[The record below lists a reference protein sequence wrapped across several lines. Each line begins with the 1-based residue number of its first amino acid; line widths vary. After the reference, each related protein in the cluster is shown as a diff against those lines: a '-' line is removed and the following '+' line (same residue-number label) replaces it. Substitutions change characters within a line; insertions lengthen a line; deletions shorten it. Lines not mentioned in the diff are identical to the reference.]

1 MSQTHHRTDRAP
13 DPRLEGRDLAGVL
26 FESNPQ
32 PAWIFDVSTL
42 RFLAVNPAA
51 SRFYDYPCEEFLQLS
66 LREIVAPEDM
76 DQVLSEVALAS
87 DGPPV
92 LHSVGPRRHRRRDG
106 VRVDVE
112 VAWSR
117 VVYDGRSAILSV
129 IVDVTA
135 QRLAEAA
142 LWQSE
147 DHLRAVVNGA
157 PVVLW
162 ATDREG
168 RFTLSEGRGLASL
181 GLRPGEVVGRF
192 VRDVYRDTPY
202 IVECQERA
210 LMGEQFSTTIDVGAV
225 VFEAHYAPL
234 RAEGEIVGM
243 FGVATDVTARA
254 VAERTRDEALQFNR
268 EIVSNAG
275 EGIVVL
281 DHELR
286 YRAWNGA
293 IEKVTGLPAGEVIGQ
308 PALELFPHLRE
319 QGVDVLMRRALA
331 GETVSSP
338 DVHYTI
344 PQTGRS
350 GWVSARYS
358 PHRDAQGR
366 IQGVVGLVREITDRR
381 RAEEALRASEQ
392 KFRTIADTLPCAV
405 YIYQDGH
412 FPFANAALTAI
423 TGYAP
428 DEIDRRG
435 FWDVIHPDSHE
446 TVRIRS
452 AARRAG
458 QPVPER
464 YEVRIVRRDGQLRWL
479 DLTDEIIE
487 YGGQPAVLGTAFDV
501 TDRRQGEMLERDR
514 SRVVEMVAT
523 NQPLT
528 EVLHELVALVESQRP
543 EMIASLLL
551 LRGDRLYQGA
561 APHMPEGV
569 TAAIA
574 EGIPIG
580 PAAGSCGTAAY
591 RGQMVISPDIEHDPI
606 WKDYA
611 DLALTNGLRAGWS
624 VPIFSASREVLGT
637 FALYYKD
644 PRRPTADD
652 ITLLQVASGLA
663 AVAIEQRGLTDR
675 LAHQAHHDAL
685 TGLPNRVLFEDRL
698 GVAIAHAHRQAR
710 QLAVL
715 FLDLDQFKV
724 INDSLGHGLGDRL
737 LQAVAERLLASV
749 REGDT
754 VARQG
759 GDEFI
764 LLLPWIANAVDAA
777 KVARKILEAIRQP
790 FHLDGHDLYVTT
802 SIGISVYPEDGE
814 TVGTL
819 IKNSD
824 SALYRAKERGR
835 DGVQL
840 YAPAMNAQ
848 AAERLNLEGSLRR
861 ALPLGQFELYYQPVV
876 DAARLHA
883 VGVEALLRWRHPER
897 GLLAPGEFINLA
909 EVTGLIS
916 QIGPWALRTACG
928 QARRWHE
935 QGHGSLLLSV
945 NVSPRQFL
953 EGDLVAQVASA
964 LEETGL
970 DPSLLELEI
979 TESLA
984 MQRAEATAAT
994 LGRLKSLGVRV
1005 AIDDFGT
1012 GYSSLA
1018 YLKRFPL
1025 DTLKIDRSFVQDI
1038 HDDPVAAAI
1047 SRAVIVMAHTLKLR
1061 VVAEGVESE
1070 EQRDFLA
1077 ASGCDYMQGY
1087 LFGRPVPA
1095 TTCESLLRTPGLSLP
1110 R

>member
-1 MSQTHHRTDRAP
+1 VSQTDSRADRER
-13 DPRLEGRDLAGVL
+13 DPRLEDGDLAGLL

-32 PAWIFDVSTL
+32 PAWIFDIVTL
-42 RFLAVNPAA
+42 RFLAVNTAA
-51 SRFYDYPCEEFLQLS
+51 TRCYGYTEEEFLRLS
-66 LREIVAPEDM
+66 LREVYVPED
-76 DQVLSEVALAS
+76 LEELLAEVWRAA
-87 DGPPV
+87 DGPPA
-92 LHSVGPRRHRRRDG
+92 LRSVGARRHRRQDG
-106 VRVDVE
+106 VRLDVE

-117 VVYDGRSAILSV
+117 VVYAGRNAILSV
-129 IVDVTA
+129 ITDVTA

-147 DHLRAVVNGA
+147 DHLRAVVNCA

-181 GLRPGEVVGRF
+181 GLRPGEVVGRSIH
-192 VRDVYRDTPY
+192 DVYRDHPH
-202 IVECQERA
+202 ILECHARA
-210 LMGEQFSTTIDVGAV
+210 LAGEQFSMTLDVGPL
-225 VFEAHYAPL
+225 VFESHFGPQ
-234 RAEGEIVGM
+234 RADGEIVGV
-243 FGVATDVTARA
+243 FGVATDVTARKA
-254 VAERTRDEALQFNR
+254 AERALDEAVTFNR
-268 EIVSNAG
+268 EIVSNAA

-281 DHELR
+281 DLDLR
-286 YRAWNGA
+286 YRVWNRA
-293 IEKVTGLPAGEVIGQ
+293 MEEVTGLAAAAVLDQ

-319 QGVDVLMRRALA
+319 QGVDLLMRRALL
-331 GETVSSP
+331 GETVASP
-338 DVHYTI
+338 DIHFCL
-344 PQTGRS
+344 PQNGRT
-350 GWVSARYS
+350 GWVSARYG
-358 PHRDAQGR
+358 PHRDARGR
-366 IQGVVGLVREITDRR
+366 IQGVVGFIRDVTDRR
-381 RAEEALRASEQ
+381 RAEEALRSSEQ

-405 YIYQDGH
+405 YIYQAGR
-412 FPFANAALTAI
+412 FPFANPALTAI
-423 TGYAP
+423 TGYTV
-428 DEIDRRG
+428 DELHRTG
-435 FWDVIHPDSHE
+435 LSDVIHPDSQE
-446 TVRIRS
+446 TVRERT
-452 AARRAG
+452 AARLAG
-458 QPVPER
+458 RPVPSR
-464 YEVRIVRRDGQLRWL
+464 YQVRIVRKDGQWRWL
-479 DLTDEIIE
+479 DLSDEIIE
-487 YGGQPAVLGTAFDV
+487 YEGQRAALGTAFDV
-501 TDRRQGEMLERDR
+501 TDRRQAEVLEGDR

-523 NQPLT
+523 NQPLADT
-528 EVLHELVALVESQRP
+528 LHELVALVERQRP
-543 EMIASLLL
+543 EMVASVLL

-561 APHMPEGV
+561 APHMPEAL
-569 TAAIA
+569 TASIA
-574 EGIPIG
+574 GGIPLG

-591 RGQMVISPDIEHDPI
+591 RGQAVISPDIEHDPL
-606 WKDYA
+606 WKGHGA
-611 DLALTNGLRAGWS
+611 LVLASGLRAAWS
-624 VPIFSASREVLGT
+624 VPIFSASRDVLGT
-637 FALYYKD
+637 FALYYRE
-644 PRRPTADD
+644 PRRPTPEDLA
-652 ITLLQVASGLA
+652 LLQVASGLA

-685 TGLPNRVLFEDRL
+685 TGLPNRALFEDRL
-698 GVAIAHAHRQAR
+698 GMAITHAHRQGR

-737 LQAVAERLLASV
+737 LQAVAARLQASV

-764 LLLPWIANAVDAA
+764 LLLPWIGSAVDAA

-790 FHLDGHDLYVTT
+790 VHLDGHDLYVTT
-802 SIGISVYPEDGE
+802 SIGVSVYPEDGE
-814 TVGTL
+814 DVATL

-824 SALYRAKERGR
+824 SALYRAKEQGR

-840 YAPAMNAQ
+840 YTPAMNAQ
-848 AAERLNLEGSLRR
+848 AAERLSLEGSLRR

-876 DAARLHA
+876 DAARLQA

-897 GLLAPGEFINLA
+897 GLLTPSDFIHLA
-909 EVTGLIS
+909 EITGIIG
-916 QIGPWALRTACG
+916 QVGPWALRTACG
-928 QARRWHE
+928 QAKRWHD
-935 QGHGSLLLSV
+935 QGYGRLMLSV

-953 EGDLVAQVASA
+953 EGDLAAQVAST
-964 LEETGL
+964 LDETGL
-970 DPSLLELEI
+970 DPTLLELEI

-984 MQRAEATAAT
+984 MQRAETTSGT
-994 LGRLKSLGVRV
+994 LARLKALGVRV

-1025 DTLKIDRSFVQDI
+1025 DTLKIDRTFVQDI

-1077 ASGCDYMQGY
+1077 ANGCDFMQGY

-1095 TTCESLLRTPGLSLP
+1095 TTCESLLQTPGSSAL
-1110 R
+1110 

>member
-1 MSQTHHRTDRAP
+1 VSQTDPGSERAH
-13 DPRLEGRDLAGVL
+13 DPLLERGDLAGLL

-32 PAWIFDVSTL
+32 PAWIFDLATL
-42 RFLAVNPAA
+42 RFLAVNAAA
-51 SRFYDYPCEEFLQLS
+51 SRCYEYTPEEFLGLT
-66 LREIVAPEDM
+66 LREVCVPEDL
-76 DQVLSEVALAS
+76 DQLLAEVRLAS
-87 DGPPV
+87 EGPPV
-92 LHSVGPRRHRRRDG
+92 LHAVGPRRHRRRDG
-106 VRVDVE
+106 VRLDVD

-129 IVDVTA
+129 ITDVTA

-147 DHLRAVVNGA
+147 DHLRAVVTGA

-162 ATDREG
+162 ATDRDG
-168 RFTLSEGRGLASL
+168 RFTLSEGRGLSSL
-181 GLRPGEVVGRF
+181 GLRPGEVVGRSIH
-192 VRDVYRDTPY
+192 DVYREHPG
-202 IVECQERA
+202 ILECHERA
-210 LMGEQFSTTIDVGAV
+210 LMGEQLSMTLDVGSL
-225 VFEAHYAPL
+225 VFESHFAPL
-234 RAEGEIVGM
+234 RSEGEIVGV
-243 FGVATDVTARA
+243 FGVATDVTARK
-254 VAERTRDEALQFNR
+254 VAERARDEALQFNR

-281 DHELR
+281 DLDLR
-286 YRAWNGA
+286 YRVWNRA
-293 IEKVTGLPAGEVIGQ
+293 MEEVTGLAAAEVIGQ
-308 PALELFPHLRE
+308 SALLLFPHLRE
-319 QGVDVLMRRALA
+319 QGVEALMRRALE
-331 GETVSSP
+331 GETVASQ
-338 DVHYTI
+338 DVRYRI
-344 PQTGRS
+344 PQSGRT

-366 IQGVVGLVREITDRR
+366 IQGVVGLIREITDRR

-392 KFRTIADTLPCAV
+392 KFRTIAGTLPCAV
-405 YIYQDGH
+405 YIYQEGH

-423 TGYAP
+423 TGYTP
-428 DEIDRRG
+428 DEIDQIG
-435 FWDVIHPDSHE
+435 FWKVIHPDSHE
-446 TVRIRS
+446 VVRARA
-452 AARRAG
+452 AARLAG
-458 QPVPER
+458 QPVPSR
-464 YEVRIVRRDGQLRWL
+464 YEVRIVRKDGQFRWL
-479 DLTDEIIE
+479 DLSDEIIE
-487 YGGQPAVLGTAFDV
+487 YEGHRAALGTAFDV
-501 TDRRQGEMLERDR
+501 TDRHQSEMLERDR

-528 EVLHELVALVESQRP
+528 EILHELVALVERQRP
-543 EMIASLLL
+543 EMVASVLL
-551 LRGDRLYQGA
+551 LRGERLYQGA
-561 APHMPEGV
+561 APHLPEAV
-569 TAAIA
+569 SASIA
-574 EGIPIG
+574 EGIPLG
-580 PAAGSCGTAAY
+580 PAMGSCGTAAY
-591 RGQMVISPDIEHDPI
+591 RGQMVISPDIELDPL
-606 WKDYA
+606 WKDHG
-611 DLALTNGLRAGWS
+611 ALLLSSGLRASWS

-637 FALYYKD
+637 FALYYKE
-644 PRRPTADD
+644 PRRPASEEMV
-652 ITLLQVASGLA
+652 LLQVASGLA
-663 AVAIEQRGLTDR
+663 AVAIEQRGLNDR

-685 TGLPNRVLFEDRL
+685 TGLPNRVLLEDRL
-698 GVAIAHAHRQAR
+698 GVAISHAHRQGR
-710 QLAVL
+710 PLAVL

-724 INDSLGHGLGDRL
+724 INDSLGHSLGDRL
-737 LQAVAERLLASV
+737 LQAVAERLQAAV

-790 FHLDGHDLYVTT
+790 FHLDGHDLYMTT

-814 TVGTL
+814 TVAAL

-840 YAPAMNAQ
+840 YTPAMNAQ

-876 DAARLHA
+876 DAARLQA

-897 GLLAPGEFINLA
+897 GVLTPSDFINLA
-909 EVTGLIS
+909 EVTGLIG

-928 QARRWHE
+928 QAKRWHD
-935 QGHGSLLLSV
+935 QGYRSLMLSV
-945 NVSPRQFL
+945 NVSARQFL
-953 EGDLVAQVASA
+953 EGDLVSQVASA
-964 LEETGL
+964 LDETGL
-970 DPSLLELEI
+970 DPALLELEI

-984 MQRAEATAAT
+984 MHRAEATSGT
-994 LGRLKSLGVRV
+994 LGRLKGLGVRV

-1018 YLKRFPL
+1018 YLKRFPI

-1038 HDDPVAAAI
+1038 HTDPVAAAI

-1077 ASGCDYMQGY
+1077 ANGCDYMQGY

-1095 TTCESLLRTPGLSLP
+1095 TTCESLLRTPGSSAT
-1110 R
+1110 

>member
-1 MSQTHHRTDRAP
+1 MSQAHHRTDRAL
-13 DPRLEGRDLAGVL
+13 DPRLDGGDLAGVL

-32 PAWIFDVSTL
+32 PAWIFDLSTL
-42 RFLAVNPAA
+42 RFLAVNAA
-51 SRFYDYPCEEFLQLS
+51 AVRFYDYSAAAFRELS
-66 LREIVAPEDM
+66 LREIVAPEDL
-76 DQVLSEVALAS
+76 DQVVSEVALAS
-87 DGPPV
+87 EGPPIPPSTGV
-92 LHSVGPRRHRRRDG
+92 RRHRRRDG
-106 VRVDVE
+106 VRLDVE

-117 VVYDGRSAILSV
+117 VSYEGRAAVLAV
-129 IVDVTA
+129 MVDVTA
-135 QRLAEAA
+135 QRLAETA

-168 RFTLSEGRGLASL
+168 RFTLSEGRGLTSL
-181 GLRPGEVVGRF
+181 NLRPGEVVGRT
-192 VRDVYRDTPY
+192 VYELYREYPQ
-202 IVECQERA
+202 VLECHERA
-210 LMGEQFSTTIDVGAV
+210 LTGEQFTVTLDVGAL
-225 VFEAHYAPL
+225 VFESHYAPL
-234 RAEGEIVGM
+234 RADGEIVGV
-243 FGVATDVTARA
+243 FGVATDVTARK

-281 DHELR
+281 DLDLR
-286 YRAWNGA
+286 YRVWNRA
-293 IEKVTGLPAGEVIGQ
+293 IEEVTGLSAAEVIGQ

-319 QGVDVLMRRALA
+319 QGVDLLMRRALA

-338 DVHYTI
+338 DVHFHI
-344 PQTGRS
+344 PQNGRT

-381 RAEEALRASEQ
+381 RAEEALRSSEQ
-392 KFRTIADTLPCAV
+392 KFRTIAATLPCAV
-405 YIYQDGH
+405 YIYQDGR
-412 FPFANAALTAI
+412 FAFANPALTAI
-423 TGYAP
+423 TGYTP
-428 DEIDRRG
+428 DELDRLG
-435 FWDVIHPDSHE
+435 YWDVIHPDSHD
-446 TVRIRS
+446 TVRVRS
-452 AARRAG
+452 SARLAG

-464 YEVRIVRRDGQLRWL
+464 YEVRILRRDGQLRWL
-479 DLTDEIIE
+479 DLSDEIIE
-487 YGGQPAVLGTAFDV
+487 FGGQPAVLGTAFDV
-501 TDRRQGEMLERDR
+501 TDRRQGETLERDR

-523 NQPLT
+523 NQPLS
-528 EVLHELVALVESQRP
+528 EILLELAALVEAQRP
-543 EMIASLLL
+543 EMIASVLL
-551 LRGDRLYQGA
+551 LRGDRLYPGA
-561 APHMPEGV
+561 APRLPEALS
-569 TAAIA
+569 AAIA
-574 EGIPIG
+574 DGIEPG

-591 RGQMVISPDIEHDPI
+591 RGQMVISPDIEQDPL
-606 WKDYA
+606 WKDYVPVM
-611 DLALTNGLRAGWS
+611 LAAGLRASWS
-624 VPIFSASREVLGT
+624 VPIFSAAREVLGT
-637 FALYYKD
+637 FALYYRE

-698 GVAIAHAHRQAR
+698 GVALAHAHRQDR

-737 LQAVAERLLASV
+737 LQSVAERLLSSV

-764 LLLPWIANAVDAA
+764 LLLPWIPSAVDAA
-777 KVARKILEAIRQP
+777 KVARKILEALRQP

-802 SIGISVYPEDGE
+802 SIGISVYPEDGQS
-814 TVGTL
+814 VSSL

-840 YAPAMNAQ
+840 YTPAMNAH

-876 DAARLHA
+876 DAVRLEA

-897 GLLAPGEFINLA
+897 GVLSPGDFINLA
-909 EVTGLIS
+909 EVTGLIG

-928 QARRWHE
+928 QVRKWHLK
-935 QGHGSLLLSV
+935 GYSNLMLSV
-945 NVSPRQFL
+945 NVSARQFL
-953 EGDLVAQVASA
+953 EGDLVAQVAAA
-964 LEETGL
+964 LDETGL
-970 DPSLLELEI
+970 DPRLLELEI
-979 TESLA
+979 TESVA
-984 MQRAEATAAT
+984 MQRAEATSSM
-994 LGRLKSLGVRV
+994 LVRLKALGVRV

-1077 ASGCDYMQGY
+1077 ANGCDYMQGY

-1095 TTCESLLRTPGLSLP
+1095 TTCESLLGTPGLAPSS
-1110 R
+1110 